1 MVKHDPDDG
10 IALVIAFDPDDTIT
24 VLIQKG
30 QPKVIDRRIL
40 YQLYIGFLCIQYI
53 NHKLYINA
61 VEDLTLRE
69 TIASIYCFAISTVMQ
84 DMKRIKPM
92 NIHRGEQVRRSGTVV
107 VDNVTIGHA

>member
-1 MVKHDPDDG
+1 MS
-10 IALVIAFDPDDTIT
+10 LRYE
-24 VLIQKG
+24 LIILADFES
-30 QPKVIDRRIL
+30 KVIDRRIL

-69 TIASIYCFAISTVMQ
+69 TTASIYCFAISTVMQ